1 MRKTFSFH
9 KDLHI
14 ASLASRDTWHELTVH
29 ALLQHP
35 EKKQPSINA
44 FLGARYSRS
53 ADSVVDIAKEV
64 HVKGQDAAA
73 RLAMI
78 FQNYGHKSVGDMAD
92 LFLCIENVPMITA
105 MKLFYRNPVLAG
117 QERST
122 RYQDFARPSFVTLP
136 DTKGIA
142 KLKESYEA
150 IIHKQLADYRH
161 LMEITQPRLAE
172 HFQIDMEKKGEVG
185 ALQARTFDTARYLL
199 PMGLQTS
206 LGFVMSARNWSEL
219 IALLGGSAMSVDQ
232 VLSELIFELLSATH
246 PDMEKSAYIPE
257 ADGLI
262 RHTEANTRQSETT
275 TAMLGWLEE
284 FLARNTQSRRLTRT
298 PDSSVEVRDRVSS
311 VGALLRHLQ
320 LLRHPLSKHSRFEV
334 SPDLQRAL
342 GRIAFERH
350 NHHFQLGPLAQS
362 GTLSIEGMA
371 DFGTLK
377 DLNRH
382 RSLERF
388 VPIWHDEIDMATE
401 LDRPTKRQFF
411 VCDYLRLRPLAPLR
425 KIYES
430 RLIETYELIRDW
442 HIKATKQLSP
452 AMATEFTK
460 YLLPHA
466 HATSYQFYGSVDD
479 LQYLIHLRTR
489 PGGHIAYRALTA
501 TWLKKLAQK
510 DAFWKP
516 MLDKLPPVDAAS
528 REQFIDR
535 S

>member
-9 KDLHI
+9 KNLHI
-14 ASLASRDTWHELTVH
+14 ASLSAKDSWHHINIHT
-29 ALLQHP
+29 LLQHP

-53 ADSVVDIAKEV
+53 SDSVVDIAKEV
-64 HVKGQDAAA
+64 HVKGQDAAQ
-73 RLAMI
+73 RLATI

-122 RYQDFARPSFVTLP
+122 RYQDFAKPAFITLP
-136 DTKGIA
+136 DKPGIK
-142 KLKESYEA
+142 KLKQSYEA
-150 IIHKQLADYRH
+150 IIHKQLDDYRM
-161 LMEITQPRLAE
+161 LMDVSYKRLAE
-172 HFQIDMEKKGEVG
+172 KYDVDLNDKRQVG

-206 LGFVMSARNWSEL
+206 LGFVMSARSWSEL
-219 IALLGGSAMSVDQ
+219 IAVLGGSQMEVDQ
-232 VLSELIFELLSATH
+232 VISELIFELLTGAH
-246 PDMEKSAYIPE
+246 PDMAATQYLPE

-262 RHTEANTRQSETT
+262 RHTEANTRQNETT
-275 TAMLGWLEE
+275 QALHKWLEE
-284 FLARNTQSRRLTRT
+284 FVARGAQPRRLTRT
-298 PDSSVEVRDRVSS
+298 PDASVEVRDRISS
-311 VGALLRHLQ
+311 IGSLLRHVQ
-320 LLRHPLSKHSRFEV
+320 LLQHPLSKQQRFET
-334 SPDLQRAL
+334 SPELQRAI
-342 GRIAFERH
+342 GNIIFEQH
-350 NHHFQLGPLAQS
+350 NHHYQLGPLAQS
-362 GTLSIEGMA
+362 GAIAIEGMA

-388 VPIWHDEIDMATE
+388 VPIWHDEINMAAE
-401 LDRPTKRQFF
+401 LDRPNKRQFF
-411 VCDYLRLRPLAPLR
+411 VCDYLRQAKMAPLR
-425 KIYES
+425 K
-430 RLIETYELIRDW
+430 LYELHLTQTYDMIRDW
-442 HIKATKQLSP
+442 HQRAQKQLSP
-452 AMATEFTK
+452 SMATEYTK

-466 HATSYQFYGSVDD
+466 HATAYRFYGSIDD

-489 PGGHIAYRALTA
+489 PGGHIAYRSLTE

-510 DAFWKP
+510 DAFWQP
-516 MLDKLPPVDAAS
+516 MLDKLPPVDAAAKD
-528 REQFIDR
+528 QFFDR

>member
-1 MRKTFSFH
+1 MNKAFSFH

-14 ASLASRDTWHELTVH
+14 ASLTSKDSWHEINVH

-64 HVKGQDAAA
+64 HVKGQDAAQ
-73 RLAMI
+73 RLATI

-92 LFLCIENVPMITA
+92 LFLCIEHVPMITA

-136 DTKGIA
+136 DTKNTK
-142 KLKESYEA
+142 KLKEEYEA

-161 LMEITQPRLAE
+161 LMKITQPRLAE
-172 HFQIDMEKKGEVG
+172 HFKIDMNKKGEVG

-219 IALLGGSAMSVDQ
+219 IAMLGGSQMEVDH
-232 VLSELIFELLSATH
+232 VLSELIFELLTAAH
-246 PDMEKSAYIPE
+246 PDMAKSKYIPE

-262 RHTEANTRQSETT
+262 RHTEASTRQLETT
-275 TAMLGWLEE
+275 TTMLGWLEE
-284 FLARNTQSRRLTRT
+284 FLARSSQPRRLTRT
-298 PDSSVEVRDRVSS
+298 PDASVEIKDRVSS

-320 LLRHPLSKHSRFEV
+320 LLQHPLSKQSRFEI
-334 SPDLQRAL
+334 SPNLQRAL
-342 GRIAFERH
+342 GRIVFERH

-362 GTLSIEGMA
+362 GTLAIEGMA
-371 DFGTLK
+371 DLGTLK

-388 VPIWHDEIDMATE
+388 VPIWHDEVSMKAE

-411 VCDYLRLRPLAPLR
+411 VCDYLRLPGMTALR

-430 RLIETYELIRDW
+430 RLIETYDLIRNW
-442 HIKATKQLSP
+442 QARAEKQLSP

-466 HATSYQFYGSVDD
+466 HSTAYRFYGSVDD

-510 DAFWKP
+510 DQFWQP
-516 MLDKLPPVDAAS
+516 MHDNLPTVDAAS
-528 REQFIDR
+528 REQFVDR